1 MEESSGLY
9 SRDNWNER
17 IRIRRL
23 KVHPAI
29 FAAYVDLYDCA
40 RIMAQK
46 MDDVLDHPEHKMI
59 MREAEEGGYRM
70 PDIAPIRARNEI
82 LKIYLKSAE
91 PFRDVVE
98 RDGLIEFPAQTA
110 CNLHMVA
117 YQCSLMIDDVCRN
130 IRESDYM
137 PWFGVLK
144 KLEVPYSGPTSLQE
158 VFNVWGSLVTSIQ
171 KQYRHGPDQP
181 HRLPQNWTSLVV

>member
-9 SRDNWNER
+9 SRDNWNEG

-46 MDDVLDHPEHKMI
+46 MDDVLNHPEHKMI
-59 MREAEEGGYRM
+59 MREAEERGYRM

-98 RDGLIEFPAQTA
+98 REGAIEFPAQTA
-110 CNLHMVA
+110 CNLHMVG

-171 KQYRHGPDQP
+171 KQHHHGPDQL
-181 HRLPQNWTSLVV
+181 HRLPPNWISLVV